1 MQNKHIAKYFSSGR
15 VGLIGITMGC
25 PVGIGPE
32 IILRFM
38 TKKKDYGQFL
48 PIVVGDIDVLIRCA
62 KELQVPIEIIPWQPG
77 DPFKVEKLQV
87 IEPEADD
94 GYSLHAESL
103 HWGEPGKETGQA
115 AALYIT
121 KAVQLINQGVL
132 DAMVTC
138 PIAKYAMQLAGYKF
152 PGHTE
157 MLASLCNT
165 TNYGMMMAGKQLRVS
180 LVTIHTPLAKVPEQL
195 SQDEIIRVINL
206 TGETLVKDFG
216 ISKPRIAVAGLNPHS
231 GEAGLFGEEERQVI
245 EPAVSSVLL
254 EKWDISGPLPPD
266 TVFKKVIDNDYDAV
280 VAMYHDQGL
289 IPFKLLHFE
298 DGVNLTMGLPIIR
311 TSVDHGTAY
320 DIAGKGLASASSLE
334 ASFAMA
340 AQIIA
345 NRNHYKRQLV
355 VEGNPNNNV
364 FVKKRIAPL
373 K

>member
-1 MQNKHIAKYFSSGR
+1 MQNKQSAKDISSSR
-15 VGLIGITMGC
+15 PGLIGITMGC

-32 IILRFM
+32 IILRFVV
-38 TKKKDYGQFL
+38 KKKDFGQFL
-48 PIVVGDIDVLIRCA
+48 PIVIGDIAQLTRCA
-62 KELQVPIEIIPWQPG
+62 KELQVDIDIVPWQPG
-77 DPFKVEKLQV
+77 DPVNVEKLQV
-87 IEPEADD
+87 IEPEASE
-94 GYSLHAESL
+94 GYLLDAESL
-103 HWGEPGKETGQA
+103 RWGEPGKETAHA
-115 AALYIT
+115 AAAFIT

-165 TNYGMMMAGKQLRVS
+165 RNYGMMLAGKRLKVS
-180 LVTIHTPLAKVPEQL
+180 LVTIHTPLAKVPGQL
-195 SQDEIIRVINL
+195 SQDEIIRIINL
-206 TGETLVKDFG
+206 TGETLIRDFS
-216 ISKPRIAVAGLNPHS
+216 ISRPRIAVAGLNPHS
-231 GEAGLFGEEERQVI
+231 GEAGLFGEEERQMI
-245 EPAVSSVLL
+245 EPAVAGAVSK
-254 EKWDISGPLPPD
+254 KWEVVGPLPPD
-266 TVFKKVIDNDYDAV
+266 TVFRKAMDNDYDAV

-289 IPFKLLHFE
+289 IPFKLVHFE

-345 NRNHYKRQLV
+345 NR
-355 VEGNPNNNV
+355 
-364 FVKKRIAPL
+364 KKY
-373 K
+373 